1 MYSNKAKNID
11 IQFKD
16 TCIKIECT
24 KFKKIRRKFMK
35 KNLLLLTLGI
45 LAVCQLGYSEN
56 TDVKVEKTQMED
68 VKQTQDEVKTNEM
81 ENTENTETELKQSQ
95 EQEAEETK
103 ETNQAPRQVQK
114 EAPKTK
120 RLTPEQE
127 RRLEAKAKRNK
138 EKNMTLDEKLDL
150 QILKMERL
158 LKSLEGK

>member
-1 MYSNKAKNID
+1 
-11 IQFKD
+11 
-16 TCIKIECT
+16 
-24 KFKKIRRKFMK
+24 MK

-56 TDVKVEKTQMED
+56 T
-68 VKQTQDEVKTNEM
+68 EVKTNEM

-95 EQEAEETK
+95 EQEAEET
-103 ETNQAPRQVQK
+103 NQAPKQVQK
-114 EAPKTK
+114 QAPKTK